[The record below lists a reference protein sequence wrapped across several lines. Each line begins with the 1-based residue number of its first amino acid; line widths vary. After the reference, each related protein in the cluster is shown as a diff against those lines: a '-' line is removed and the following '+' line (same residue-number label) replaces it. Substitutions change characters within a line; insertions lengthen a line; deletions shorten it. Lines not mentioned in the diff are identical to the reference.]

1 MRFTDHRL
9 IRLITPGGGGGTG
22 LRNGKLS
29 TMKTFGSDANAS
41 PSMIRSGTFTIG
53 SSSVVTS

>member
-9 IRLITPGGGGGTG
+9 ICLITPGGGTG